1 MMKNNLIK
9 ITWNLE
15 NLTLE
20 DFGLWEEDNMLT
32 APPCPCGCGGK
43 TRVLLDDEDDVIG
56 FCYSMVEEADCGHC
70 AVFAITNQNYMIA
83 AIRNGEDI
91 NVIKSREPINDYSV
105 IGEMFYEL
113 DLHIFGLI
121 VNTGDGEYKIVEE

>member
-1 MMKNNLIK
+1 MKNNVIK
-9 ITWNLE
+9 MTWNLE

-20 DFGLWEEDNMLT
+20 DFGLWEEDNTLT
-32 APPCPCGCGGK
+32 APLCPCGCGGK

-56 FCYSMVEEADCGHC
+56 FCYSMVEESDCGHC
-70 AVFAITNQNYMIA
+70 AVFAVTDRNYMIA

-91 NVIKSREPINDYSV
+91 NVIKSREPIDDYSA
-105 IGEMFYEL
+105 IGEMFYRL

-121 VNTGDGEYKIVEE
+121 VNTGDGQYKIVEE

>member
-1 MMKNNLIK
+1 MKNNVIK
-9 ITWNLE
+9 MTWNLE

-32 APPCPCGCGGK
+32 APSCPCGCGGK

-56 FCYSMVEEADCGHC
+56 FCYSMAEDADWGHC
-70 AVFAITNQNYMIA
+70 AVFAVTDQNYMIA
-83 AIRNGEDI
+83 AIRNDEDI
-91 NVIKSREPINDYSV
+91 NVIKTREPMNNYSA
-105 IGEMFYEL
+105 IGEMFYGL
-113 DLHIFGLI
+113 GLHIFGLI